1 MISLPV
7 RRSAWLCLL
16 MAIALSGCGRKE
28 MPQPLADSAAK
39 PHIENLKYETV
50 GTVMRLDF
58 VLRGNP
64 AGVGYQIDRTLIDPY
79 CDCPGFWR
87 RYVDQAPMPRLVNSK
102 TKKML
107 QLSSS
112 VEYLFRIRAIDVDG
126 NLGPWSKM
134 MRGRGVDL
142 FHK

>member
-1 MISLPV
+1 MMSTSLQ
-7 RRSAWLCLL
+7 RSAWLFLL
-16 MAIALSGCGRKE
+16 MAIALFGCGRKE
-28 MPQPLADSAAK
+28 MPQPLSDSAAK
-39 PHIENLKYETV
+39 PHIENLTYELI

-64 AGVGYQIDRTLIDPY
+64 AGVGYQIDRTMIDPH
-79 CDCPGFWR
+79 CECPGFWR
-87 RYVDQAPMPRLVNSK
+87 RYVDKAAMPRLVNSK

-112 VEYLFRIRAIDVDG
+112 VGYVFRMRAVDVDG

-134 MRGRGVDL
+134 IRANGVDL
-142 FHK
+142 LHQ